1 MNEKLHAHLLRSN
14 IMEIYVSILEGK
26 VINFCLAESLPEA
39 KTRLQYR
46 PCMEVKTVT
55 REEFSTLFARDIFPP
70 KCN

>member
-1 MNEKLHAHLLRSN
+1 
-14 IMEIYVSILEGK
+14 MEIYVSVLEGK

-55 REEFSTLFARDIFPP
+55 RDEFSVIFARDIFPP

>member
-1 MNEKLHAHLLRSN
+1 
-14 IMEIYVSILEGK
+14 MEIYVSILEGK

-55 REEFSTLFARDIFPP
+55 RDEFSVIFARDIFPP
-70 KCN
+70 KK